1 MAGGPTHRSR
11 TSWWPAMAI
20 AAAGIV
26 LAGVVALGARE
37 LPGTGTSRRMVA
49 ELGWDPRL
57 IFVWLILAL
66 FGLAA
71 YVALTTE
78 KGRME
83 RSGKGRRRSSP
94 TAIFIVLAI
103 LAVIILLAGRNEGG
117 GDDQTVPA
125 LPGEGSLATAPPEQL
140 PGSVWSLLLLVL
152 VLFCVLGA
160 FVAIS
165 NARRSRGGPEEL
177 ADGVVGAVDIAIE
190 ELELGGEPSEVV
202 IAAYRNMESGLAS
215 GGLRRYD
222 HEAPR
227 EYVERALAALQ
238 VDGRSIARLTNLF
251 EEARFSA
258 HSINP
263 TMAREAL
270 AALRNIRS
278 QLEMV

>member
-1 MAGGPTHRSR
+1 M
-11 TSWWPAMAI
+11 
-20 AAAGIV
+20 
-26 LAGVVALGARE
+26 
-37 LPGTGTSRRMVA
+37 
-49 ELGWDPRL
+49 
-57 IFVWLILAL
+57 
-66 FGLAA
+66 
-71 YVALTTE
+71 
-78 KGRME
+78 
-83 RSGKGRRRSSP
+83 
-94 TAIFIVLAI
+94 
-103 LAVIILLAGRNEGG
+103 
-117 GDDQTVPA
+117 
-125 LPGEGSLATAPPEQL
+125 
-140 PGSVWSLLLLVL
+140 
-152 VLFCVLGA
+152 
-160 FVAIS
+160 
-165 NARRSRGGPEEL
+165 

>member
-1 MAGGPTHRSR
+1 
-11 TSWWPAMAI
+11 MAI

-125 LPGEGSLATAPPEQL
+125 LPGEGILALGCRLIALRSIPPI
-140 PGSVWSLLLLVL
+140 PGRTRGV
-152 VLFCVLGA
+152 G
-160 FVAIS
+160 
-165 NARRSRGGPEEL
+165 RRSCGGSRYC
-177 ADGVVGAVDIAIE
+177 D
-190 ELELGGEPSEVV
+190 
-202 IAAYRNMESGLAS
+202 
-215 GGLRRYD
+215 RR
-222 HEAPR
+222 AGTR
-227 EYVERALAALQ
+227 W
-238 VDGRSIARLTNLF
+238 
-251 EEARFSA
+251 
-258 HSINP
+258 
-263 TMAREAL
+263 
-270 AALRNIRS
+270 
-278 QLEMV
+278 

>member
-11 TSWWPAMAI
+11 TPWLAAIAI
-20 AAAGIV
+20 AAAGIA

-37 LPGTGTSRRMVA
+37 LPGTGTSRKMVA
-49 ELGWDPRL
+49 GLGWDPRI
-57 IFVWLILAL
+57 IFVWLILTL

-71 YVALTTE
+71 YVALTSE

-83 RSGKGRRRSSP
+83 RSGKGRRGSSP
-94 TAIFIVLAI
+94 LAIFIVLAI
-103 LAVIILLAGRNEGG
+103 MTVIVLLAGRNDGSR
-117 GDDQTVPA
+117 DDGIVPA
-125 LPGEGSLATAPPEQL
+125 LPGEGSLATALPEQL
-140 PGSVWSLLLLVL
+140 PGSAWSLFLVVL
-152 VLFCVLGA
+152 VLFCVLGV

-165 NARRSRGGPEEL
+165 NARRPGDGSESV

-190 ELELGGEPSEVV
+190 ELELGGKPSEIV
-202 IAAYRNMESGLAS
+202 IAAYRNMESGLAR
-215 GGLRRYD
+215 GGLRRYE

-227 EYVERALAALQ
+227 EYVERALLAIQ

-263 TMAREAL
+263 TMARDAL
-270 AALRNIRS
+270 TALRDIRS
-278 QLEMV
+278 QLETV